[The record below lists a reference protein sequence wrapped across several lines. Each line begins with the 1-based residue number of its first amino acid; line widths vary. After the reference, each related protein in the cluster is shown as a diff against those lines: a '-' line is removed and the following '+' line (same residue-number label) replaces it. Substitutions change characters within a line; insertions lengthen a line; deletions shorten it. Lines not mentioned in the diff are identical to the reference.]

1 MTRYELNNR
10 YFEWMYDKVIRNA
23 LKQVKSYK
31 KLFTYLHGV
40 DFNYILDMD
49 SNRAED
55 GVDLRYRFA
64 YEQDIDPRLAA
75 TYLDNRPCSVLEMI
89 IALAIRCEED
99 IADDPEIGD
108 RTSNWFWDMM
118 SSLGLQYFDDEWY
131 DEKQIATIVDKFLY
145 RKYARNGK
153 GGLFCIPGIDKDMR
167 SAEIW
172 YQAMWY
178 FDTCLIS

>member
-10 YFEWMYDKVIRNA
+10 YFEWMYDKVVRGP
-23 LKQVKSYK
+23 LRHTKSYR

-49 SNRAED
+49 GNRAED

-64 YEQDIDPRLAA
+64 YEQDVDSRLVAS
-75 TYLDNRPCSVLEMI
+75 YLDNRPCSVLEMMV
-89 IALAIRCEED
+89 ALAIRCEED
-99 IADDPEIGD
+99 IANDPEIGD
-108 RTSNWFWDMM
+108 RTNEWFWVMIGN
-118 SSLGLQYFDDEWY
+118 LGLKYADDICY
-131 DEKQIATIVDKFLY
+131 DEKQTAMIVDKFLN

-153 GGLFCIPGIDKDMR
+153 GGLFCIPGIDKDLR
-167 SAEIW
+167 SVEIW

-178 FDTCLIS
+178 FDTFLIS

>member
-1 MTRYELNNR
+1 
-10 YFEWMYDKVIRNA
+10 MYDKVIRNA

-31 KLFTYLHGV
+31 KLFTHLHGV

-55 GVDLRYRFA
+55 GIDLRYRFA
-64 YEQDIDPRLAA
+64 YEQGVDSRLAA
-75 TYLDNRPCSVLEMI
+75 AYLDNRPCSVLEMI

-108 RTSNWFWDMM
+108 RTSGWFWSMI
-118 SSLGLQYFDDEWY
+118 SNLGLNYYDDEWY
-131 DEKQIATIVDKFLY
+131 DEKQVAIIVDKFLN